1 MQDLDLTCLFSYQD
15 EDFILQAYL
24 HLLGREPDPQGLAD
38 YLHALRSGHYPKW
51 RILAALA
58 SSAEFKAQHPQPPKV
73 LKGYIRKHKL
83 LKLPGVA
90 TCARVLQ
97 LWRLPQQLA
106 ATRAEIERL
115 QVLQE
120 RKRLW
125 SPEAQAP
132 DLHVCITEKS
142 QLAQQRQRALGA
154 QNKEAWLQ
162 YLTSLEANQDALM
175 QALALQRQ
183 QHGRLKTDLMRQIS
197 MRALQEHLQS
207 VQDQL
212 NQKIAELRDH
222 LEQKIDRMSAQD
234 QQALKRQLDGL
245 TYQVTSLRQ
254 GLSAPACTETEN
266 TTHHTSQQTD
276 PTPQALDALYLALED
291 KFRGS
296 QQAVHQHL
304 KIHLQHI
311 DNLKSQQTSLRI
323 ADIGCGRGEWVAQC
337 QAAGHQVIG
346 VDMNASMVQSLQ
358 DQGLT
363 GVLADGIQWL
373 QTQPAAS
380 LDVVTGFH
388 IAEHL
393 EFTTLITFIDA
404 AWHAL
409 TDQGY
414 LILETPNPENLVV
427 GAYSFYL
434 DPTHKNPIP
443 PLTLEFLLQARGFTQ
458 TQIIR
463 LNPRQEVD
471 TSPLAEHWFTTATD
485 YAIYACKSQSQAQI
499 LEDTQA

>member
-1 MQDLDLTCLFSYQD
+1 MQDLDLTCLFRYQD

-58 SSAEFKAQHPQPPKV
+58 SSAEFKSQHPQPPQA

-90 TCARVLQ
+90 SCARVLQ

-125 SPEAQAP
+125 SPEAQTP
-132 DLHVCITEKS
+132 NLHVGITEKS
-142 QLAQQRQRALGA
+142 QLVQQRQRALGA
-154 QNKEAWLQ
+154 QNRDAWTH
-162 YLTSLEANQDALM
+162 YLTSLEANQEALM
-175 QALALQRQ
+175 HALALQRQ

-197 MRALQEHLQS
+197 MRALQEHLQN

-222 LEQKIDRMSAQD
+222 LEQKIDLVSTQD
-234 QQALKRQLDGL
+234 QQALKHQLDGL

-254 GLSAPACTETEN
+254 GLSTPVCTETEN
-266 TTHHTSQQTD
+266 TAPHPNRQTD

-296 QQAVHQHL
+296 QQAVHQRL
-304 KIHLQHI
+304 KVHLQHL
-311 DNLKSQQTSLRI
+311 DNLNQQPSLRI

-337 QAAGHQVIG
+337 QAAGHQAIG

-373 QTQPAAS
+373 QAQPAAS

-393 EFTTLITFIDA
+393 EFETLIALMDA

-443 PLTLEFLLQARGFTQ
+443 PLTLEFLLQARGFTK
-458 TQIIR
+458 TRILR

-485 YAIYACKSQSQAQI
+485 YAIYASKSHPQAQI
-499 LEDTQA
+499 PEDTQA